1 MRRPFSVMS
10 TAATAAHH
18 GFELGAGVGLVFQP
32 YLGLGGA
39 AALWALVLPGL
50 AVLAAKGSPRADRV
64 LSLAAGASLAGA
76 LVHFT
81 LWPWR
86 RRGPL
91 LWLTA
96 AEGLRDRELG
106 PYNLILD
113 WWALASGL
121 ALAFEARGPA
131 RRWGAAGRAAA
142 LPLRA
147 SARHHFVW
155 LRQQARER
163 PEWWNRA
170 AVGAAPVP
178 GARG

>member
-1 MRRPFSVMS
+1 MSRPVRSYWMRRPFSVMS

-50 AVLAAKGSPRADRV
+50 AV
-64 LSLAAGASLAGA
+64 LAGA

-131 RRWGAAGRAAA
+131 RRWGAAGLAAA